1 MNKIVVQL
9 PANRDYAGRLE
20 IQNAAGQRIA
30 GPFHVCGRADDE
42 SAQNNKNP
50 GRNPL
55 LPFGDIPFGEYQIVK
70 IMPSGPGTAYHA
82 EEFGS
87 AGIVLMRPKLGDAAL
102 ADANGRF
109 GFFIQGGARTRNG
122 LLRPTPDGSLRL
134 ADRDQRRFTS
144 ALRKAADI
152 NCLCL
157 VVSTAKVGGK
167 VAVAKIPVGRARRN
181 TPASLLL
188 ASSVIASTVTGV
200 VRQAWVRTMFHA
212 AGTSIAS
219 GLAFV
224 AADHASAQS
233 KGDYTPTGGAAD
245 QLNTVEHH
253 SQDAT
258 HAATDEQ
265 AHDQAAQGFDT
276 ASPVA
281 PPVDLHDK
289 QGIVTPDAAS
299 GGSPPAPAAGLAPGS
314 PMVTTPEPSTTPE
327 ETQPTPST
335 QPENENMPEE
345 ATPAETPPDSSTAPE
360 NQATEPATP
369 ANVVIPAAAAAAG
382 AALGS
387 AMVAPSGSTTAPTAQ
402 EPAAQA
408 IIEHDNQ
415 DLANPTSQIQQ
426 LETGKAIPLAWLNQF
441 QNNNLKD
448 WIANNVIC
456 AKQPIANKYG
466 ISAGDNGDLLIT
478 PSVFNAN
485 SCAINI
491 NLMAFELGKVFWLKH
506 TDSSGNEPPA
516 ILNLLNRQ
524 TVIEEMRKAKY
535 GGVGLDDL
543 TADSADGPSQLG
555 IIFRAALLNLQPENQ
570 GETKDWNVLRTGLL
584 NTITGDTSR
593 TTVP

>member
-9 PANRDYAGRLE
+9 PANRDYAGHLE

-30 GPFHVCGRADDE
+30 GPFPVCGRADDE

-87 AGIVLMRPKLGDAAL
+87 AGILLMRPKLGDAAL

-134 ADRDQRRFTS
+134 SDRDQRRFIS
-144 ALRKAADI
+144 ALRKAGDI
-152 NCLCL
+152 NCFCL
-157 VVSTAKVGGK
+157 VVSTAKAGAK
-167 VAVAKIPVGRARRN
+167 VAVAKAPAGKARRN

-245 QLNTVEHH
+245 QLNTVEQH

-265 AHDQAAQGFDT
+265 VHDQAAQGFDT

-289 QGIVTPDAAS
+289 QGVVTPDAAS
-299 GGSPPAPAAGLAPGS
+299 GGSPPASAAGLAPGS
-314 PMVTTPEPSTTPE
+314 PIVTEPEPATTPE
-327 ETQPTPST
+327 ETPSTSDT

-345 ATPAETPPDSSTAPE
+345 TTPAETQPDSSAATE

-369 ANVVIPAAAAAAG
+369 ANVVVPAAAAAAG
-382 AALGS
+382 AVLGS
-387 AMVAPSGSTTAPTAQ
+387 AILAPSGSTTTPAAQ
-402 EPAAQA
+402 EPASQA

-415 DLANPTSQIQQ
+415 GWANPASQIQQ
-426 LETGKAIPLAWLNQF
+426 LEAGKAIPAAWLDQF
-441 QNNNLKD
+441 KNDDLKN

-466 ISAGDNGDLLIT
+466 ISAGNNGDLLVS
-478 PSVFNAN
+478 PAVFNAN
-485 SCAINI
+485 SGETNI

-506 TDSSGNEPPA
+506 TDASGNAPPA
-516 ILNLLNRQ
+516 ILNLLNSQ

-555 IIFRAALLNLQPENQ
+555 IIFRATLLNLPPENQ
-570 GETKDWNVLRTGLL
+570 AEAKDWKVLRTGLL
-584 NTITGDTSR
+584 NTLTGSTSK
-593 TTVP
+593 TAVP